1 LKPIPEAKMD
11 VLCIACGKTIQT
23 GKMIQRRLNGKIH
36 FLCCIACEVKWE
48 KQNMVGTC
56 G

>member
-1 LKPIPEAKMD
+1 ME
-11 VLCIACGKTIQT
+11 VLCTVCDTIINP
-23 GKMIQRRLNGKIH
+23 GEMIQRRLNRKTF

-48 KQNMVGTC
+48 KQNMLGTC